1 MFVVIVVVVVLGML
15 MVGPLMLELLERKIG
30 GTR

>member
-1 MFVVIVVVVVLGML
+1 MVVLMVVIAVLGVV
-15 MVGPLMLELLERKIG
+15 MVGPLLLELLERKIG

>member
-1 MFVVIVVVVVLGML
+1 VLVVVVVLAVL
-15 MVGPLMLELLERKIG
+15 VIGPLLLELLERKIG